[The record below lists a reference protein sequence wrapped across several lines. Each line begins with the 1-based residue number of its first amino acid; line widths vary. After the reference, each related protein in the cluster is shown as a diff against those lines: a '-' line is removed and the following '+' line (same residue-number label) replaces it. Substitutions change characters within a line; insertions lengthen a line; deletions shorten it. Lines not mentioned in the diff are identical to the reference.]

1 MAYGEGA
8 PPRSETVRQYVR
20 DMIFIAYRSR
30 TRVAVKSR
38 TRVGAGSGA
47 ALVTGHFAT
56 RRDGRALLF
65 SSVNSCRPYGV
76 SSACV
81 PLFPARFK
89 IPLGPRVAR
98 RESSRTGRPRGD
110 IGVHH
115 NALVID
121 VLVVVVVAPRSR
133 VPPCRRPRCIHN

>member
-1 MAYGEGA
+1 M
-8 PPRSETVRQYVR
+8 VRQYVR

-38 TRVGAGSGA
+38 TRAGAGSGA

-98 RESSRTGRPRGD
+98 ADRAERRPRGD

-115 NALVID
+115 NAPVD
-121 VLVVVVVAPRSR
+121 VRVVVVALRSCP
-133 VPPCRRPRCIHN
+133 PPCRRPRCIHN